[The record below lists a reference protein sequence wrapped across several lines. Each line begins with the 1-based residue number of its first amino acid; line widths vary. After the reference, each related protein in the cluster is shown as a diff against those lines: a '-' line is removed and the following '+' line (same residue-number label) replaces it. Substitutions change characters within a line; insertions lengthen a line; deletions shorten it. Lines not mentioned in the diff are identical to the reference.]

1 MTIFALFYFVLEG
14 NFPST
19 SPRGAYFR
27 RGDFTEGFLCYEFGG
42 GGGNFTVVSAWDS
55 NMVSSFKSAFTRIL
69 NEILVN
75 FLVSAT
81 NQLGKVWEEAEEE
94 NLVSVVK
101 IVKRTREDSGRGS
114 VKFEEGFLPFTQ
126 AFPYPL

>member
-1 MTIFALFYFVLEG
+1 MLCFILYWRAIFQVQAPGGLIFG
-14 NFPST
+14 
-19 SPRGAYFR
+19 GAISR
-27 RGDFTEGFLCYEFGG
+27 RVFCVTNLG

-75 FLVSAT
+75 FLVSAS

>member
-19 SPRGAYFR
+19 SPGGAYFR
-27 RGDFTEGFLCYEFGG
+27 RGDFTEGFLCYEFG

-75 FLVSAT
+75 FLVSAS